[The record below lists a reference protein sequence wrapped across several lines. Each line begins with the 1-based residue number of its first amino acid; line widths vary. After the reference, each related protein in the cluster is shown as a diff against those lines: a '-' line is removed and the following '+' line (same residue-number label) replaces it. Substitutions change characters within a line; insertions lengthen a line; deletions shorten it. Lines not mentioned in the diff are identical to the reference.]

1 MTRETSPE
9 KKRIPKFN
17 NENEEFEFW
26 QINDPDEYINEFK
39 ETDIVFEPS
48 ERLVKLMSAR
58 KKGKKE
64 RISIMLNPDLKSDLE
79 FFAGSKG
86 IGYQVLIQMILNEW
100 VKNEVLNLGNQRL

>member
-1 MTRETSPE
+1 MEDISPE
-9 KKRIPKFN
+9 KKRIPEFN

-26 QINDPDEYINEFK
+26 QVHDPNEFID
-39 ETDIVFEPS
+39 EFEEADIIFKPS
-48 ERLVKLMSAR
+48 ERLIKLMSAR

-64 RISIMLNPDLKSDLE
+64 RISIMLNPELKSDLE

-100 VKNEVLNLGNQRL
+100 VNKEVLNLGNRCL